1 MLFTAARR
9 VITSVVICAT
19 TVISLNPLLA
29 TSAHA
34 NEQAHPLFSAYP
46 GADAD
51 YYRHIDY
58 DQFQL
63 PTSAVVADNTFSS
76 ISAQGAVT
84 RHLYE
89 IKQVS
94 TTQVYQNYLQAV
106 KAAGFSLVF
115 SCELAACG
123 FEDGQAIGSLLSIR
137 DNVYN
142 YFRKP
147 YYLLTKKGAATGPVY
162 AAWYIGSYEENVWA
176 HQVIIEGKKLVTDL
190 IKVDTTALT
199 VKEQPVAAISADELA
214 KDHPLLSR
222 YPGAD
227 LEGFEKID
235 TEIAKVPVPG
245 KAALNL
251 QGDLARHTYEIDQV
265 SSLKVFENYQHAL
278 QKAGFSALALCKL
291 AECGDTQTVEALG
304 GPLSVQNS
312 VYNFHRNPYYLL
324 SKLSVGG
331 QEHYVALLIGAYDG
345 KVRVQQ
351 LILSTKTV
359 QTDLVKADAS
369 ELKRQLDSAG
379 KALIYGIYFD
389 TGKAEI
395 KPESD
400 AALAEIAKLLQQ
412 HHSLKLYVVGHTDD
426 TGDSAANQTLSE
438 QRASAVV
445 AKLTGSYQIA
455 ASRLQAHGVG
465 PFAPASNNTSAAGKQ
480 LNRRVELVQKL

>member
-1 MLFTAARR
+1 MRFIAIRSLFVTVSCITAVGGLFSTQAQ
-9 VITSVVICAT
+9 
-19 TVISLNPLLA
+19 
-29 TSAHA
+29 A

-58 DQFQL
+58 DLFQL
-63 PTSAVVADNTFSS
+63 PTSAVAADKTFSS
-76 ISAQGAVT
+76 IDAQGAVT

-94 TTQVYQNYLQAV
+94 TLQVYQNYLQAV
-106 KAAGFSLVF
+106 KTAGFSVVF

-123 FEDGQAIGSLLSIR
+123 VEGGQAIGDVLSIR
-137 DNVYN
+137 DHVYN
-142 YFRKP
+142 YHRNP
-147 YYLLTKKGAATGPVY
+147 YYVLAKKEAANGPVY
-162 AAWYIGSYEENVWA
+162 AAWYIGSYEADVWA
-176 HQVIIEGKKLVTDL
+176 HQVIIEGKKLATDL
-190 IKVDTTALT
+190 IKVDTSALA
-199 VKEQPVAAISADELA
+199 VKEQAVAAISAEELA

-278 QKAGFSALALCKL
+278 QQAGFSTLALCKL
-291 AECGDTQTVEALG
+291 AECGTTKTVEALG
-304 GPLSVQNS
+304 GPLSVHDS

-324 SKLSVGG
+324 SKLSAGG
-331 QEHYVALLIGAYDG
+331 QDHYVALFIGAYDG

-351 LILSTKTV
+351 LILSTKAV

-389 TGKAEI
+389 TGEAEV

-412 HHSLKLYVVGHTDD
+412 HSSLKLYVVGHTDD
-426 TGDSAANQTLSE
+426 TGDSAANQILSE
-438 QRASAVV
+438 QRAKAVV
-445 AKLTGSYQIA
+445 SKLTGSYQIN

-465 PFAPASNNTSAAGKQ
+465 PLAPASNNTSAAGKQ

>member
-1 MLFTAARR
+1 MLFTIARPF
-9 VITSVVICAT
+9 V
-19 TVISLNPLLA
+19 
-29 TSAHA
+29 TSAIFCVATAMSLSSLLVTSAQA
-34 NEQAHPLFSAYP
+34 NELAHPMFSAYP
-46 GADAD
+46 GADPE

-58 DQFQL
+58 DLFQL
-63 PTSAVVADNTFSS
+63 PNSTVAADKTFSS
-76 ISAQGAVT
+76 ITAQGAVT

-94 TTQVYQNYLQAV
+94 SLQVYQNYLQAL
-106 KAAGFSLVF
+106 KNSGFSIVF

-123 FEDGQAIGSLLSIR
+123 YEEGQAIGALLSIR
-137 DNVYN
+137 ESVYN
-142 YFRKP
+142 YYRKP
-147 YYLLTKKGAATGPVY
+147 YYVLAKKDAAAGPVY

-176 HQVIIEGKKLVTDL
+176 QQVIVEGKKLATDL
-190 IKVDTTALT
+190 IKVDITALA
-199 VKEQPVAAISADELA
+199 VKEQQVAAISADELA

-227 LEGFEKID
+227 LEGFVKVD
-235 TEIAKVPVPG
+235 TETFKVPVPG
-245 KAALNL
+245 KAVLNL

-278 QKAGFSALALCKL
+278 QQAGFSTQAICKL
-291 AECGDTQTVEALG
+291 AECGDTKAAEELG
-304 GPLSVQNS
+304 GAISVQDS

-324 SKLSVGG
+324 SKLSAGG
-331 QEHYVALLIGAYDG
+331 QEHYVALFIGAYDG

-351 LILSTKTV
+351 LILSTKAV

-369 ELKRQLDSAG
+369 ELKRQLDSSG

-412 HHSLKLYVVGHTDD
+412 HSGLKLYVVGHTDD

-438 QRASAVV
+438 QRAKAVV
-445 AKLTGSYQIA
+445 SKLTGSYQIN

-465 PFAPASNNTSAAGKQ
+465 PLAPASNNTSAAGKQ

>member
-1 MLFTAARR
+1 MLLTAVRPLLT
-9 VITSVVICAT
+9 ITSLCIAAAGALCITQAQ
-19 TVISLNPLLA
+19 
-29 TSAHA
+29 A

-46 GADAD
+46 GADPE

-63 PTSAVVADNTFSS
+63 PTSAVATDHSFSS
-76 ISAQGAVT
+76 ITAAGAVT

-94 TTQVYQNYLQAV
+94 TVQVYQNYLQAV
-106 KAAGFSLVF
+106 KTAGFSVVF

-123 FEDGQAIGSLLSIR
+123 FEDGQAIGGVLSIR

-147 YYLLTKKGAATGPVY
+147 YYLLTKKDAVTGPVY

-176 HQVIIEGKKLVTDL
+176 HQVIIEGKKLATDL
-190 IKVDTTALT
+190 IKVDTKALV
-199 VKEQPVAAISADELA
+199 VKEQQVAALSADELA

-227 LEGFEKID
+227 LEGFVKVD
-235 TEIAKVPVPG
+235 TEIVKIPLPG
-245 KAALNL
+245 KAPLSL
-251 QGDLARHTYEIDQV
+251 QGDLARHTYEIEQV

-278 QKAGFSALALCKL
+278 QKAGFSTVALCKL
-291 AECGDTQTVEALG
+291 AECGESRTVEELG
-304 GPLSVQNS
+304 GAISVQSS

-324 SKLSVGG
+324 GKLSTGG
-331 QEHYVALLIGAYDG
+331 QEHYVALFIGAFEG

-351 LILSTKTV
+351 MILSTKAV

-369 ELKRQLDSAG
+369 ELKKQLDTSG
-379 KALIYGIYFD
+379 KALIYGVYFD

-395 KPESD
+395 KPESA
-400 AALAEIAKLLQQ
+400 AALTEIAKLLQQ
-412 HHSLKLYVVGHTDD
+412 HSSLKLYVVGHTDD
-426 TGDSAANQTLSE
+426 TGDSAANQKLSE
-438 QRASAVV
+438 LRAHAVV
-445 AKLTGSYQIA
+445 NTLTGSYQITGN
-455 ASRLQAHGVG
+455 RLQAHGVG
-465 PFAPASNNTSAAGKQ
+465 PLAPASNNTSAAGKQ